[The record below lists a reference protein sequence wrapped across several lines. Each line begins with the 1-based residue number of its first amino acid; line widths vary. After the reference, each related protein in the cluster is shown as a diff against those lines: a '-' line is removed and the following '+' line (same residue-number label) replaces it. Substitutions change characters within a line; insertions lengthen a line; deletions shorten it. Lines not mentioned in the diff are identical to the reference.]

1 MAARIRIESIST
13 APIHPCAQVP
23 PFSQVEARRVRSNL
37 DFQPLVDDMAALEYV
52 TKYATKAEKGSGSF
66 ESVLNSVVSR
76 SEEQLPSHASA
87 RRVRPCRCGR
97 LCAHTKSPSATPAA
111 ISRAPHAHH

>member
-52 TKYATKAEKGSGSF
+52 TKYG
-66 ESVLNSVVSR
+66 
-76 SEEQLPSHASA
+76 
-87 RRVRPCRCGR
+87 PCRPGDR
-97 LCAHTKSPSATPAA
+97 PD
-111 ISRAPHAHH
+111 IIAPF